1 MLAKNKKTGEFFAMK
16 RLKKADIIKLRQVD
30 HVISENTILA
40 DIDHPFLV
48 GLQGFTQDTRF
59 LYFLMQYIPGGELFT
74 YLRTEGKLV
83 PDHAM

>member
-1 MLAKNKKTGEFFAMK
+1 MSFANIQTNDNIVASLGSFGRVMLAKNKKSGDFYAMK

-48 GLQGFTQDTRF
+48 SDRL
-59 LYFLMQYIPGGELFT
+59 
-74 YLRTEGKLV
+74 
-83 PDHAM
+83 H